1 MFSFDRIK
9 IWTRVRS
16 IYFFIALT
24 FYVLTEVGR
33 FIYRPYIYNYG
44 IKDLGFA
51 DVVGNLFGTIV
62 IIFVEL
68 GILHANKVQGIRL
81 IALIT
86 TGICL
91 YELSQFILPRGVLD
105 WKDLI
110 ATLVAG
116 MITLG
121 IFLIINHLFET
132 N

>member
-1 MFSFDRIK
+1 LDESPQYIFFYCADFLCANRGG
-9 IWTRVRS
+9 S
-16 IYFFIALT
+16 IYLSA
-24 FYVLTEVGR
+24 
-33 FIYRPYIYNYG
+33 IY
-44 IKDLGFA
+44 
-51 DVVGNLFGTIV
+51 
-62 IIFVEL
+62 IFVEL

-132 N
+132 K